1 MGRSVRSKVWT
12 REIWDEPVDTCSLPA
27 DLKKFDPGWD
37 EEDESS
43 DESGT
48 LSAVS
53 EPLPEPKYVTV
64 AIYGPEERMDLP
76 PNDPPTTDH
85 GEYHIED
92 PSQLIASPGEE
103 INYRLKKGKTQSDV
117 SMISKMTEI
126 MPSNNEIALHTAF
139 DVGQL
144 KRDVRTMTEEFEQMK
159 ACVKLNDNTQRSFGE
174 TRGSLSKGRAKWPV
188 PAKGIGRSSRR
199 FTISLRMGQP
209 SLLKLSSKKSF
220 A

>member
-1 MGRSVRSKVWT
+1 MFPTSRS
-12 REIWDEPVDTCSLPA
+12 D
-27 DLKKFDPGWD
+27 FDPGWD

-64 AIYGPEERMDLP
+64 AIYGPEGRIDLSL
-76 PNDPPTTDH
+76 NDPPTTDH

-103 INYRLKKGKTQSDV
+103 INYRLKKGKTPADV
-117 SMISKMTEI
+117 SMISKMTEM

-139 DVGQL
+139 DVG
-144 KRDVRTMTEEFEQMK
+144 KFKKKGDVRTMTEEFEQMK
-159 ACVKLNDNTQRSFGE
+159 
-174 TRGSLSKGRAKWPV
+174 GRINEIAE
-188 PAKGIGRSSRR
+188 
-199 FTISLRMGQP
+199 
-209 SLLKLSSKKSF
+209 
-220 A
+220 